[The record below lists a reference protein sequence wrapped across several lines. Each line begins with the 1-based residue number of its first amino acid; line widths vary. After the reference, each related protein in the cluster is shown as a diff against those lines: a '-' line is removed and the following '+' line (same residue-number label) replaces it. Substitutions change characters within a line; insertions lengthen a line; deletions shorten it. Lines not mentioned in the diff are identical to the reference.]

1 MKLNMFKRVLSSV
14 VIMMLMFGIVFA
26 NAAYEHVAV
35 KAATKSDSAS
45 KTVIVL
51 DPGHDSTHEGST
63 ANSLSES
70 ALALKIANYCKEE
83 LLQYEGVEV
92 YMSRESAACPHKGTT
107 SGQCNSARVDYAASV
122 KADYY
127 VSFHLNENS
136 SVGANGAEVFY
147 PNTNGNAAVSAKG
160 KTLAGAIEDKL
171 AALGLKKRGI
181 STRDS
186 LVYKFD
192 DGTPKDYYGVIR
204 WAKDYSI
211 AGIIIEHCFQSNTSD
226 VSKYLSTN
234 AKLKSLGVADANG
247 IVDALCLTKAAV
259 TTSVSAPQAPVIS
272 TLYAT
277 NTPKVKIAWDKISG
291 ADGYIVYRSTSKS
304 SGFKKIKKIKSQTTN
319 SYTDAS
325 VSSAATYYYKVKA
338 YVNDADGNA
347 VKSKASAVQSV
358 DVMSIPVITGT
369 NLASNGIKLKWD
381 KVEGAT
387 GYIIYASDTRDG
399 TYTRIKKINSADK
412 LKYNDKTLAD
422 GQIRYY
428 KINNSVR
435 LLRVKRL
442 IRGWRLADFIRS

>member
-63 ANSLSES
+63 ANSLS
-70 ALALKIANYCKEE
+70 IANYCKEE

-186 LVYKFD
+186 LVY
-192 DGTPKDYYGVIR
+192 
-204 WAKDYSI
+204 
-211 AGIIIEHCFQSNTSD
+211 
-226 VSKYLSTN
+226 
-234 AKLKSLGVADANG
+234 
-247 IVDALCLTKAAV
+247 
-259 TTSVSAPQAPVIS
+259 
-272 TLYAT
+272 
-277 NTPKVKIAWDKISG
+277 
-291 ADGYIVYRSTSKS
+291 
-304 SGFKKIKKIKSQTTN
+304 
-319 SYTDAS
+319 
-325 VSSAATYYYKVKA
+325 
-338 YVNDADGNA
+338 
-347 VKSKASAVQSV
+347 
-358 DVMSIPVITGT
+358 
-369 NLASNGIKLKWD
+369 
-381 KVEGAT
+381 
-387 GYIIYASDTRDG
+387 
-399 TYTRIKKINSADK
+399 
-412 LKYNDKTLAD
+412 
-422 GQIRYY
+422 
-428 KINNSVR
+428 
-435 LLRVKRL
+435 
-442 IRGWRLADFIRS
+442 